1 MKTASQNEPGPLN
14 GVRVLTLENFVA
26 GPLATMM
33 LADWGADVVKVEP
46 PAGDTYRTFPPIE
59 SSDEGTSSVSFV
71 RLNRGKRSVVIDFSG
86 DEGREQFLRL
96 VEQAD
101 VVVQNMRSGGLSK
114 LGIGYDVLSEVN
126 SRIILI
132 SISGFGQPD
141 VQPGPYTS
149 MPAFDLIGQA
159 MSGLTY
165 ATGVDGDPPE
175 PIGFPIIDTTAADW
189 AASATLL
196 ALFQRER
203 TGRGQH
209 IDVAMYD
216 VALHLNEYAI
226 AAYGW
231 TGTPPKRGR
240 LPSSAPFELIRAQDG
255 FVALAVSGQAI
266 FERFCAAIEREDLAT
281 DPRFSDGTKR
291 SAAMDDILL
300 PAIESWSSQ
309 RSMDEVLNV
318 FAQHGVP
325 ASRVQSVS
333 DLFTCPQVEAR
344 QMIVPVPDDV
354 LGVVRAAGNPLKGNL
369 LPPLVPRPAPQ
380 LGAHA
385 QDVFE
390 EWLGGTAEREG

>member
-1 MKTASQNEPGPLN
+1 MRTSAYGESPLA

-46 PAGDTYRTFPPIE
+46 PAGDTYRSFPPIE
-59 SSDEGTSSVSFV
+59 STDAGTSSVSFV
-71 RLNRGKRSVVIDFSG
+71 RLNRGKRSVVVDFG
-86 DEGREQFLRL
+86 TAEGRADFLRL
-96 VEQAD
+96 VEKAD
-101 VVVQNMRSGGLSK
+101 VVVQNLRSGGLAK
-114 LGIGYDVLSEVN
+114 LGIDYDALSTVN
-126 SRIILI
+126 PRIILV

-165 ATGVDGDPPE
+165 ATGGEGDPPA

-203 TGRGQH
+203 TGIGQH

-231 TGTPPKRGR
+231 SGTSPKRGR
-240 LPSSAPFELIRAQDG
+240 LPTSAPFELVRASDG

-266 FERFCAAIEREDLAT
+266 FERFCTAIERPEFAQ

-291 SAAMDDILL
+291 SAAMDDVLL
-300 PAIESWSSQ
+300 PATEAWTSQ
-309 RSMDEVLNV
+309 RTVDGVLAV
-318 FAQHGVP
+318 FAQHGIP
-325 ASRVQSVS
+325 ASRVQSIA
-333 DLFTCPQVEAR
+333 DLFDCPQAEAR
-344 QMIVPVPDDV
+344 QMIVPVPDVV
-354 LGVVRAAGNPLKGNL
+354 LGTVRTAGNPLKGTA

-380 LGAHA
+380 LGAHTLE
-385 QDVFE
+385 VFE
-390 EWLGGTAEREG
+390 EWLSSSVEQEDK